1 LIPKNFRIEFLARRR
16 QLIALLDSFAAAHAL
31 ASSDGR
37 CRCHTL
43 LAEAGRSATHEALP
57 P

>member
-1 LIPKNFRIEFLARRR
+1 VHFLQKITAN
-16 QLIALLDSFAAAHAL
+16 ALLDSFAAAHAL